1 MWKTFCRKPLL
12 FQGKPNFKQQNQH
25 LFNIWSVECVE
36 NTCFYPFLHFS
47 VFYCFLPFRSPF
59 DSFLKNLS
67 VCSVF
72 SFCTVRVFYEI
83 GSQSG
88 KDKPP
93 RAGRPIWI
101 YGIYRA
107 FSAFCPSRPFL
118 YPFGLHLRPFW
129 RAESVREM
137 YFWSLYCD
145 YYPSFS
151 RFQDVFSTLP
161 HRKYA
166 QAYSFSVFL
175 HQE

>member
-83 GSQSG
+83 SMQIVKDEPTIASCLSQ
-88 KDKPP
+88 
-93 RAGRPIWI
+93 IF
-101 YGIYRA
+101 GIYCVVNA
-107 FSAFCPSRPFL
+107 FSPSRPIL
-118 YPFGLHLRPFW
+118 YPYGLHLRPFW
-129 RAESVREM
+129 RVESVREM
-137 YFWSLYCD
+137 YFWSLYYD

-166 QAYSFSVFL
+166 QAYSFSVFW